1 MAFWVWLL
9 SLGMMFLRF
18 IRIIAHTG
26 TLFLFMSRQY
36 FMIWKG
42 RISSLDGH
50 WVVFTFWVLRIAL
63 LWTMVYKCLSVC
75 FQFLVYTQEWNC
87 WVIQWF
93 CMGFPRSSVGKESAC
108 NVGDPGSIPGLG
120 RSEEDMA
127 THFGFLVW
135 RIPMDRGPGRLQS
148 PGSQRVRHHWATRHP
163 HAHIQNM

>member
-1 MAFWVWLL
+1 MESNNTMAFWVWLL

-36 FMIWKG
+36 FMVWKG

-50 WVVFTFWVLRIAL
+50 WVVFTFWVLRMAL

-75 FQFLVYTQEWNC
+75 LQFLVSTQEWNC

-93 CMGFPRSSVGKESAC
+93 YMGFPCSSVGKESTS
-108 NVGDPGSIPGLG
+108 NVGDLGLTPRSG
-120 RSEEDMA
+120 RSPREGNGNPLQYSCLEN
-127 THFGFLVW
+127 
-135 RIPMDRGPGRLQS
+135 PMDRRGWR
-148 PGSQRVRHHWATRHP
+148 ATVHGV
-163 HAHIQNM
+163 HKS